1 MPRNTTGGNKHKKG
15 KNTNGSSL
23 RELSTSDNESTFYGL
38 VKAPLGGAHF
48 AVHCSDMED
57 RIATVRGS
65 IYRSTRLLSG
75 DLILVSLRDFEKVKP
90 GSKQHCDILLKYSS
104 NEVTQL
110 KRQGVYYKGST
121 NVFPVSLDKESISKE
136 KNNDSVQFDNNY
148 KITGNIKEVE
158 EVEEDKEDSDSDSVD
173 EYGPRKI
180 TDHIVKDIDDMS
192 DYEDEDE
199 SSETN
204 EESNNQN

>member
-1 MPRNTTGGNKHKKG
+1 
-15 KNTNGSSL
+15 
-23 RELSTSDNESTFYGL
+23 
-38 VKAPLGGAHF
+38 
-48 AVHCSDMED
+48 MED

-65 IYRSTRLLSG
+65 IYRSTRILPG
-75 DLILVSLRDFEKVKP
+75 DLLLVSLRDFEKIKP

-104 NEVTQL
+104 NEVAQL
-110 KRQGVYYKGST
+110 KRQGVYYKGTT
-121 NVFPVSLDKESISKE
+121 NVFSVSLDKDGNFKE
-136 KNNDSVQFDNNY
+136 KNTDSVQFDNNY
-148 KITGNIKEVE
+148 KIPEMIEDVAE
-158 EVEEDKEDSDSDSVD
+158 EQEDSDDD
-173 EYGPRKI
+173 YGPRKI